1 MRLFIYFI
9 NVALILLVFTTN
21 SFAQKKKRNQKA
33 IYTSEAIDPAF
44 KDAIK
49 FRELGP
55 FRGGR
60 SAAVTGIPGNDKLY
74 YFGAAGG
81 GVWKTEDAGETY
93 KNISDGFFGGSI
105 GAVAVSEY
113 DNNVIYAGGGE
124 VTVRGNVSSGYGMWK
139 SEDAGKTWEQKGL
152 KDSRHIVRIRIH
164 PRDPNT
170 VFAAA
175 LGNIYK
181 ANEQRGI
188 FKSIDGGNTL
198 KKVLFVNNE
207 AGAVDLTFDPNNPR
221 IMYGGTW
228 RVKRSP
234 YDMSSGGEGSALWK
248 STDGGNTWEDISKNE
263 GMPKGVLGISGI
275 TVSPANSNRVWAII
289 EAKEGGVF
297 RSEDAGK
304 TWSKINT
311 ERKLRQRAWYYTRIY
326 ADTKDENTVY
336 VLNVQFHKSTD
347 GGKTFKRIRTPHS
360 DHHDLWIA
368 PENPQRMIIADDGG
382 AQVSNN
388 GGASWSTYMNQPT
401 AQFYRVTTDDDF
413 PYRIYVAQ
421 QDNSAIRIKHRSLG
435 GSISEDDW
443 ESTAG
448 CECGHLA
455 IDPTD
460 NDIVYGGCYDGY
472 LGRKNHKTNQSRN
485 ISVWPDNPMGHGA
498 EGMRYRFQWNF
509 PIFFSKHNKKRLYT
523 CSNVVHASDNGGQ
536 SWEIISPDLTT
547 NDSTK
552 MKSSGGPIT
561 KDNTSV
567 EYYCTI
573 FAGTESNFDE
583 GTLWVGSDDG
593 LVHITRDGGKNWNN
607 ITPTNLP
614 KWCMI
619 NSIEADPHDA
629 GGAYIAATSYKSGDF
644 RPYLF
649 KTKNY
654 GQTWTKIVN
663 GIGDEHFT
671 RVVRADP
678 EKKGILYA
686 GTETGA
692 YISFDDGNSWQSFQ
706 LNLPIVPIT
715 DMTIKNNNL
724 IVATQGR
731 SVWILDD
738 LSFLHQIQNAD
749 KNKDFILFQ
758 PKTTYRMDGGD
769 WSNSKIAGTNHPS
782 GLVLNYY
789 IKALQDTS
797 KVSLTLLDTNGK
809 EIRTYS
815 NKAKEKSDK
824 IKVKEGINTYN
835 WNLSYP
841 AAKKFDGMILWWGSL
856 GGPKAIPGKYQAKLT
871 VDDRSEIVDFE
882 ILKNPNNENSQKDF
896 EKQFDFISDI
906 GDKLTESHEAIIE
919 IRDIRKQMKNYLKR
933 LEDSEHHEEL
943 KTMFEATDSSMMVIE
958 EALYQTKNQSSQDP
972 LNFPIKLTNKLAHLN
987 SITRGGDYPP
997 TDQAIG
1003 VKDELVTEIDKY
1015 LADLETIKKVEIPKF
1030 NQAIREREI
1039 DAIILKEKE

>member
-1 MRLFIYFI
+1 MRKSLHLFAIFALLFI
-9 NVALILLVFTTN
+9 TTN

-33 IYTSEAIDPAF
+33 VSTSEAIDPTF

-93 KNISDGFFGGSI
+93 ENISDGFFGGSI

-139 SEDAGKTWEQKGL
+139 SVDAGKTWEQKGL
-152 KDSRHIVRIRIH
+152 EDSRHIVRIRIH
-164 PRDPNT
+164 PRDPNI

-181 ANEQRGI
+181 PNEQRGI
-188 FKSIDGGNTL
+188 FKSTNGGDTW

-207 AGAVDLTFDPNNPR
+207 VGAVDITFDPNNPR
-221 IMYGGTW
+221 ILYGSTW

-234 YDMSSGGEGSALWK
+234 YDMSSGGEGSSLWK
-248 STDGGNTWEDISKNE
+248 STDGGDTWTDISKNE
-263 GMPKGVLGISGI
+263 GMPKGTLGISGI
-275 TVSPANSNRVWAII
+275 TVSPANSNKVWAII
-289 EAKEGGVF
+289 EAEEGGVF
-297 RSEDAGK
+297 RSDDAGK
-304 TWSKINT
+304 TWTKINSD
-311 ERKLRQRAWYYTRIY
+311 RKLRQRAWYYTRIY
-326 ADTKDENTVY
+326 ANTQDENTVY
-336 VLNVQFHKSTD
+336 VLNVRFHKSTD
-347 GGKTFKRIRTPHS
+347 GGKTFNAIRTPHS

-388 GGASWSTYMNQPT
+388 GGASWSSYKNQPT

-421 QDNSAIRIKHRSLG
+421 QDNSAIRIKHRSFG

-485 ISVWPDNPMGHGA
+485 ISVWPDNPMGHGV

-573 FAGTESNFDE
+573 FAGTESNFEE

-654 GQTWTKIVN
+654 GKTWTKIVN
-663 GIGDEHFT
+663 GIDNEHFT

-678 EKKGILYA
+678 EKKDILYC

-692 YISFDDGNSWQSFQ
+692 YISFNDGSSWQPFQ

-731 SVWILDD
+731 SVWLIDD
-738 LSFLHQIQNAD
+738 LSLVHQIKDAD
-749 KNKDFILFQ
+749 KNEDLILFQ
-758 PKTTYRMDGGD
+758 PKTTYRMGGGD
-769 WSNSKIAGTNHPS
+769 WSKSKTAGTNHPA

-789 IKALQDTS
+789 LKELKDTS
-797 KVSLTLLDTNGK
+797 TVRLTFLDTKGE

-824 IKVKEGINTYN
+824 LKVKKGMNTFN

-841 AAKKFDGMILWWGSL
+841 AAKKFDGMVLWWGSL
-856 GGPKAIPGKYQAKLT
+856 GGPKAIPGKYQVKLT
-871 VDDRSEIVDFE
+871 VDERTEIVDFE
-882 ILKNPNNENSQKDF
+882 VLKNPKNENSQADF
-896 EKQFDFISDI
+896 EKQFKFISDI

-919 IRDIRKQMKNYLKR
+919 IRDIRKQMKNYLNR
-933 LEDSEHHEEL
+933 LADYEHHDAL
-943 KTMFEATDSSMMVIE
+943 KTMFEQTDSSMMVIE
-958 EALYQTKNQSSQDP
+958 KALYQTKNQSSQDP

-997 TDQAIG
+997 TDQAIA
-1003 VKDELVTEIDKY
+1003 VKEELVEEIDMY
-1015 LADLETIKKVEIPKF
+1015 LKDLETIKTVEIPKF
-1030 NQAIREREI
+1030 NKAIREREI
-1039 DAIILKEKE
+1039 DAIILKE